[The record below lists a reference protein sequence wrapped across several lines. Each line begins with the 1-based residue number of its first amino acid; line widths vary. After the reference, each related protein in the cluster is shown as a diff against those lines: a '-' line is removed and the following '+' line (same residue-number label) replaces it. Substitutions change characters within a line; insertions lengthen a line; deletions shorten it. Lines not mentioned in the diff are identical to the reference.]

1 MPSLIGTDVTANY
14 LKTTAPF
21 SKFGTRD
28 LKFILV
34 TLSGADVGDFD
45 LTVNATASNS
55 RLTRTV
61 RAIQDVAELYAVYQP
76 DATKVVVAIST
87 ETAND
92 GTATDWSIVEA
103 DIVASLKTEYPGV
116 SKTLVATVT
125 TSVGFVGDT
134 VTFA

>member
-103 DIVASLKTEYPGV
+103 DIVAGLKTEYPGV

-134 VTFA
+134 ATFA